1 MGQLLVLIALGCV
14 VGCALL
20 FIIAVHIDRIY
31 RRVDQIRKEIQKHG
45 SHLENP
51 DSDEMP

>member
-1 MGQLLVLIALGCV
+1 MVQLLTLITLCCV
-14 VGCALL
+14 VMCALL
-20 FIIAVHIDRIY
+20 FICTLWVI
-31 RRVDQIRKEIQKHG
+31 RVYLEVRKHG